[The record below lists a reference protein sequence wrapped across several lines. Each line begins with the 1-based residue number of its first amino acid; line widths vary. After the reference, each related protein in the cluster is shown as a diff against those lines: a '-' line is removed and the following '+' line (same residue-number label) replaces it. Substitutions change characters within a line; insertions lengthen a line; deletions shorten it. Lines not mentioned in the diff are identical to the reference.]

1 MNTMSRLSTCS
12 HIPWFKCSGVEAG
25 SGVLQTESGV
35 RDALASPIQEQS
47 QLPRDGQL
55 NWHNAWWYTDETPGI
70 VIGNI
75 CAYYWRQQLI
85 YMVKHDNTSGI
96 IFCVRPANERWRYI
110 VTSSL
115 IGWEHTQ
122 NDHYTHDK
130 YLLLIWQEMQLAY
143 HLFSP

>member
-1 MNTMSRLSTCS
+1 MHGDTQM
-12 HIPWFKCSGVEAG
+12 
-25 SGVLQTESGV
+25 
-35 RDALASPIQEQS
+35 
-47 QLPRDGQL
+47 
-55 NWHNAWWYTDETPGI
+55 TPGI

-75 CAYYWRQQLI
+75 CAYYWRQQFI
-85 YMVKHDNTSGI
+85 YIVKYDNTSGI
-96 IFCVRPANERWRYI
+96 IFCVSPANERWRYI